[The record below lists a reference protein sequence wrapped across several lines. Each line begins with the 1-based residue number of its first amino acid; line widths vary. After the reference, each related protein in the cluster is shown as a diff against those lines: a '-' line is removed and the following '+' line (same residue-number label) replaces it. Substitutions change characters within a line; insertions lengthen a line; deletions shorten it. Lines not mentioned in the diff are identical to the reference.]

1 MRRSAAA
8 FFLLALML
16 ASTGTNAAPADP
28 PLPYPIEGLTHW
40 PDSFLDSFTNPAF
53 GRYNFDAGLY
63 GAVRRA
69 IQRYP
74 ERYLNPDMDA
84 RHELQVAI
92 DAIAHNRPSLP
103 YSHIGDAG
111 HPTFLPDWDHD
122 GVFGD
127 SGGTAPGESGD
138 YDAESD
144 TIDDT
149 AYFRAPCYDET
160 YHPHHRYASG
170 ACDSEDAGAEP
181 YLMGVAHEMRVV
193 NARGL
198 ELDVTLWLPMKA
210 FAGNACPVIGS
221 PAYADRDAWSGC
233 VVAQNLGSVSL
244 PGVVFANGL
253 ASLQN
258 HYYWFAM
265 RMAAAGYVV
274 MTYDPA
280 GQGESEGTGADLFA
294 RSDPNPPEGVFPGTY
309 RDLQDMMR
317 WFVGQPIVAVPYDDL
332 RVEPPADPAA
342 NPANPAAPVLDE
354 ARVGLAG
361 NSMGAMATHSYLQH
375 LARGVGA
382 DGRPLPQI
390 KAAIPM
396 SGAAGPI
403 RAVVPIQLQTF
414 DYDGSP
420 AFVAPTAF
428 GVFLGS
434 GNQGIGYPPM
444 KQVYDEMRAS
454 GEGGNAVSFVVM
466 EGGVHTDHVDQ
477 IFVPRTLWGISVA
490 GDYAQAWLDCHVV
503 GIASACDAAASPA
516 PHLSRGFASE
526 IDADGPAGAGPS
538 RCIQVPDQAMVN
550 QSPGDFV
557 SAMRGEPVYN
567 CVP

>member
-8 FFLLALML
+8 FLLLALVFV
-16 ASTGTNAAPADP
+16 SKGTSAAPN
-28 PLPYPIEGLTHW
+28 LPYPVE
-40 PDSFLDSFTNPAF
+40 SFTWWLDNALDGFTDPAL
-53 GRYNFDAGLY
+53 GRYNFEAGLY
-63 GAVRRA
+63 GAARRA

-74 ERYLNPDMDA
+74 ERYLDPDMDV

-111 HPTFLPDWDHD
+111 HPMFLPDWDHD

-127 SGGTAPGESGD
+127 SGGTAPGDTGD

-144 TIDDT
+144 TINDT

-170 ACDSEDAGAEP
+170 ACDTGDAGSEP
-181 YLMGVAHEMRVV
+181 YEMGVAHEMRVV

-210 FAGNACPVIGS
+210 FAGNGCPALGS
-221 PAYADRDAWSGC
+221 ASYTNRESWTGC
-233 VVAQNLGSVSL
+233 VAAANLGSVSL

-280 GQGESEGTGADLFA
+280 GQGESEGTGGDLFA
-294 RSDPNPPEGVFPGTY
+294 RADPNPPEGVFPGTN
-309 RDLQDMMR
+309 RDVQDMVR
-317 WFVGQPIVAVPYDDL
+317 WFVGHPIVAVPYDDL
-332 RVEPPADPAA
+332 RFEPPADPAA
-342 NPANPAAPVLDE
+342 NPSNPAAPVLDE

-361 NSMGAMATHSYLQH
+361 NSMGALATISYVQYLE
-375 LARGVGA
+375 RGVGA

-396 SGAAGPI
+396 SGASGAM
-403 RAVVPIQLQTF
+403 RAVVPVQLQTF

-420 AFVAPTAF
+420 AFIVPAAF
-428 GVFLGS
+428 GTFLGFGS
-434 GNQGIGYPPM
+434 QGIGYPPM
-444 KQVYDEMRAS
+444 KRVYDEMRAS
-454 GEGGNAVSFVVM
+454 GQGHNAVSFVVM

-490 GDYAQAWLDCHVV
+490 GDYAQAWLDCHVA
-503 GIASACDAAASPA
+503 GIASACATAASPA

-526 IDADGPAGAGPS
+526 IDADGPAGPGPS
-538 RCIQVPDQAMVN
+538 RCIRAPDQAMLN
-550 QSPGDFV
+550 QAPRDFV
-557 SAMRGEPVYN
+557 AAMRGQPAYD

>member
-1 MRRSAAA
+1 MRRSAAV
-8 FFLLALML
+8 FLLLALML
-16 ASTGTNAAPADP
+16 VSTGTSAAPPDP

-149 AYFRAPCYDET
+149 AYFRAPCYDES

-170 ACDSEDAGAEP
+170 SCDTEDAGAEP

-198 ELDVTLWLPMKA
+198 ELDVTLWLPMSA
-210 FAGNACPVIGS
+210 FAGNGCPSVGS
-221 PAYADRDAWSGC
+221 PAYADRDAWNGC
-233 VVAQNLGSVSL
+233 VAAPNLASVSL

-280 GQGESEGTGADLFA
+280 GQGESEGTGDDLFA
-294 RSDPNPPEGVFPGTY
+294 RADPNPPEGVFPGTY

-332 RVEPPADPAA
+332 RVEPPADPAD

-354 ARVGLAG
+354 TRVGLAG
-361 NSMGAMATHSYLQH
+361 NSMGAMATHSYLQS

-420 AFVAPTAF
+420 AFVVPTAF
-428 GVFLGS
+428 GVFLGA

-444 KQVYDEMRAS
+444 KRVYDEMRAS
-454 GEGGNAVSFVVM
+454 GQGDDAVSFVVM

-477 IFVPRTLWGISVA
+477 IFVPRTLWGIAVA

-503 GIASACDAAASPA
+503 GIATACSTAANPA

-526 IDADGPAGAGPS
+526 IDVDGPAGPGPS
-538 RCIQVPDQAMVN
+538 RCIQAPDEAMLNQA
-550 QSPGDFV
+550 PGDFV
-557 SAMRGEPVYN
+557 SAMRGQPVYD